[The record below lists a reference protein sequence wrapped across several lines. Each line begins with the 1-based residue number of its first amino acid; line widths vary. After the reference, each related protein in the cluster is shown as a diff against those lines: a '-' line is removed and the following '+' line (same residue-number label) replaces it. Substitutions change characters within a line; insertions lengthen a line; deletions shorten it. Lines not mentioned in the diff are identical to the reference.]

1 MDQLRALVLAS
12 LSAPAPFDA
21 FQDLLD
27 HACDTLSADGTAH
40 SISDLRLLTTKHKGD
55 LWELFCRQ
63 YLLHVHGCSEA
74 WLLRDVPADVLT
86 RLSMRR
92 ADLGIDLVAVKGK
105 ETLAVQCKWRQ
116 PQRFKVVPGTRIRTN
131 VVPWKDLSTF
141 LALTDRLGCF
151 QKKIVMTNAV
161 GVRRVAGR
169 KPGDVSL
176 CIGTFQ
182 ALTGAEYLDM
192 MECKGNRLDDP
203 TPATP
208 PLDLCKPKTL
218 EGLRAARLKAL
229 GAS

>member
-1 MDQLRALVLAS
+1 MERLRPLVLRALSSAEPFAS
-12 LSAPAPFDA
+12 

-27 HACDTLSADGTAH
+27 HVCDTLPSDGTAH
-40 SISDLRLLTTKHKGD
+40 GISDLRLLTTKHKGD

-63 YLLHVHGCSEA
+63 YLRHIYGCTEV
-74 WLLRDVPADVLT
+74 WLLKDVPEDVLT
-86 RLSMRR
+86 CLGMRR
-92 ADLGIDLVAVKGK
+92 ADLGIDLIAAKGK
-105 ETLAVQCKWRQ
+105 DTYAVQCKWRQ

-151 QKKIVMTNAV
+151 KKKIVMTNAV

-182 ALTGAEYLDM
+182 ALTGADYLKM
-192 MECKGNRLDDP
+192 MECQGNRLDAAP
-203 TPATP
+203 TP
-208 PLDLCKPKTL
+208 TL
-218 EGLRAARLKAL
+218 SVEEIRAARVKAFCKE
-229 GAS
+229 